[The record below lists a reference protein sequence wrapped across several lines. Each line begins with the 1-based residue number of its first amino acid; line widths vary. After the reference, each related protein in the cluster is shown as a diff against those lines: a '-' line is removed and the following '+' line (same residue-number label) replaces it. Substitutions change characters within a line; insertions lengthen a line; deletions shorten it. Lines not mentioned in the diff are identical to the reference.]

1 MFRGSNGQIN
11 CAQSSQ
17 SQAKAE
23 DWKNAAQ
30 TAEAG
35 KENAVKV
42 AVPNL
47 QIWSDRFRPKA
58 IVRGVG

>member
-17 SQAKAE
+17 PQTKAE
-23 DWKNAAQ
+23 DWKDGAE

-35 KENAVKV
+35 KENAIKV
-42 AVPNL
+42 AVLNL
-47 QIWSDRFRPKA
+47 
-58 IVRGVG
+58 